1 MVPKGW
7 KLSTI
12 GEHVE
17 LLTGFPFE
25 SQTYTDFTDDVR
37 LLRGDNVGQ
46 GFLRWRDAKRWPAA
60 QTSEL
65 TRYFLQRGD
74 FVIAMDRTWIP
85 SGVKISEVS
94 KSDLPCL
101 LVQRVCRL
109 RAKSSLDQRL
119 LRQWFSGHRFEQY
132 VKKVQTETA
141 VPHISPA
148 DIREF
153 PILLPPLQEQVR
165 IAEILT
171 AWDRSIETVDKLI
184 QNSEAQKRSLMQR
197 VLTGERRLPGFNRPW
212 VAKTVNSLGA
222 FRKGNGLRRDDIQ
235 NHGLP
240 CILYGDLYT
249 KYEYVARTVTS
260 FISATLAESSQP
272 IRKGDLLFT
281 VSGETADEIGK
292 CVAYLGDPVAYAGG
306 DLLIQSPTNDD
317 SEFLGYLL
325 NHESIIRQKARLAQG
340 HSVVHINAKSLGSIP
355 LKLPDRD
362 EQRAVA
368 SILSLADRTIKNY
381 VLQRRQLADQKE
393 ALMQRLLTGKLRVEA
408 VEAA

>member
-25 SQTYTDFTDDVR
+25 SKTYTDLTEDVH
-37 LLRGDNVGQ
+37 LLRGDNIGQ

-94 KSDLPCL
+94 ESDLPCL
-101 LVQRVCRL
+101 LVQRVSRL

-153 PILLPPLQEQVR
+153 PILLPPLQEQLR

-171 AWDRSIETVDKLI
+171 AWDSSIETVDKLI
-184 QNSEAQKRSLMQR
+184 QNSEAQKKGLMQR
-197 VLTGERRLPGFNRPW
+197 LLTGECRLPGFNRPW
-212 VAKTVNSLGA
+212 VAKTVNAIGA
-222 FRKGNGLRRDDIQ
+222 FRKGNGLKRDDIQ

-368 SILSLADRTIKNY
+368 SILSLAHRTIKNY

-408 VEAA
+408 AEAA